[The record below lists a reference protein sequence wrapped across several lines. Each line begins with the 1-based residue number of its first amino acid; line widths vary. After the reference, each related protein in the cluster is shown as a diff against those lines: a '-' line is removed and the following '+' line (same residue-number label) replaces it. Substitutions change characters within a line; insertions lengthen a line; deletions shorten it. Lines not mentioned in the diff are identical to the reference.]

1 MTPIPPYF
9 AHCREIVEPKLTDGQ
24 CSICSGRSTMDQ
36 IFALHQVFEKL
47 WEYVKE
53 VKACFVDLK
62 AYDQMF
68 LRQALGGAVI
78 VWH

>member
-1 MTPIPPYF
+1 
-9 AHCREIVEPKLTDGQ
+9 
-24 CSICSGRSTMDQ
+24 MDQ

-62 AYDQMF
+62 AYDRIF

-78 VWH
+78 VCH